1 MFSQSSLLEV
11 KGRRTNLQKSKKY
24 MAGPKKAWV
33 TYVFNSALYSC
44 AYFLVHKEWCLGLLL
59 AFPCVIEE
67 SVAFSGCS
75 LIRIGHV
82 DKLGFE
88 EKLCFEHLGPYF
100 SDQKHSMSLRW
111 YVNRSC
117 CTFLKQD

>member
-1 MFSQSSLLEV
+1 MFSQSSLLDV

-67 SVAFSGCS
+67 SVAFSRCS

-88 EKLCFEHLGPYF
+88 KNCVLNILGHTF
-100 SDQKHSMSLRW
+100 QI
-111 YVNRSC
+111 RSIVC
-117 CTFLKQD
+117 L